1 MKFYKL
7 FTILLILLP
16 AFYFPCTLWS
26 IFLLRSITSIT
37 LQNPNANPNAIR
49 PKCGYGYA
57 YNSARLEKELELYV
71 VKKTKPFFEKKY
83 SQLISILLLHAVFSW
98 IYSNSK
104 KKIWLGINPFNANV
118 SVMFHTFCILLV
130 QIQHNAISDKHLRG
144 KI

>member
-7 FTILLILLP
+7 FTIFLIPLP
-16 AFYFPCTLWS
+16 AFYFPFTLWS
-26 IFLLRSITSIT
+26 IFLFCNLISIT

-57 YNSARLEKELELYV
+57 YNPPRLEKELELYV

-98 IYSNSK
+98 IYSISK
-104 KKIWLGINPFNANV
+104 KKKYDLGLTHLMLMYPLCFILFVFYWFKSSTMRYLIN
-118 SVMFHTFCILLV
+118 I
-130 QIQHNAISDKHLRG
+130 
-144 KI
+144 

>member
-7 FTILLILLP
+7 FTIFLIPLP
-16 AFYFPCTLWS
+16 AFYFPLTLWS
-26 IFLLRSITSIT
+26 IFLFCNLISIT

-57 YNSARLEKELELYV
+57 YNPPRLEKELELYV

-83 SQLISILLLHAVFSW
+83 SQLIIISLLHAVFSW

-104 KKIWLGINPFNANV
+104 KKIWLGINPFHADV
-118 SVMFHTFCILLV
+118 SVMFHTFCIL
-130 QIQHNAISDKHLRG
+130 QIEIQHNAISQRHLRG